1 MTGYKDAQRR
11 RVRRRGRA
19 VTHAGRA
26 KIWGAA
32 ETSSATRPRPCI
44 DVRGVV
50 TQAGPV
56 AAATRYV
63 RSDGLHIAYQVQ
75 GEGPLDLVF
84 MPHWASHVELLW
96 DEPVNARFLR
106 RLASFSRLIMFD
118 RRGVGLSDP
127 VPDEQ
132 IEAATTVEDLGCVLD
147 AIESPRAVLVACDG
161 AGFGAIHFAV
171 QHPERVEALV
181 LLNSTARVI
190 EDVDYRGFAQS
201 EVRDYLESVS
211 EQWVDGAAEID
222 VADPSMVTNVA
233 YREWLTRYQR
243 AAVRPATAAAI
254 TRGGLQ
260 ADVRALLPLVT
271 ARTLV
276 IHRADDMYFPAQ
288 QGRYLAEHIPD
299 ATYIEL
305 PGSDHT
311 VMFGDAA
318 RILDEI
324 ELFLLGRRR
333 SDYERSVATVLFV
346 DIVNSTQR
354 AVAVGDLA
362 WRDTW
367 KHTKPLPG
375 VISANTEVVRSSPR
389 AMSSSWCSRCRPT
402 QSDAPSR
409 FVIPP
414 SRESSACVRGSTPA
428 NSSSEE
434 PTLRASLSTSELELK
449 PSLRRVRS
457 WFPEPWPTSSWD
469 RICVS
474 RPRAYTPSEESPD
487 SGNSG
492 KPKGGPSPKRRQR
505 RVLDGGSHVQSNR
518 RVAPESSSPDSC
530 VQRAITP

>member
-1 MTGYKDAQRR
+1 
-11 RVRRRGRA
+11 
-19 VTHAGRA
+19 VT
-26 KIWGAA
+26 
-32 ETSSATRPRPCI
+32 
-44 DVRGVV
+44 
-50 TQAGPV
+50 
-56 AAATRYV
+56 AATRYA
-63 RSDGLHIAYQVQ
+63 RADGLHIAYQVQ
-75 GEGPLDLVF
+75 GEGTLDLVF

-181 LLNSTARVI
+181 LLNSTARVL
-190 EDVDYRGFAQS
+190 EDVDYQGFAQS
-201 EVRDYLESVS
+201 EVRGYLESVS

-254 TRGGLQ
+254 MRGGLR
-260 ADVRALLPLVT
+260 ADVRSLLPLVT

-276 IHRADDMYFPAQ
+276 IHRADDVYFPAQ

-305 PGSDHT
+305 PGSDHP
-311 VMFGDAA
+311 VMLGDAT
-318 RILDEI
+318 RILDEV

-333 SDYERSVATVLFV
+333 SDYERRVATVLFV
-346 DIVNSTQR
+346 DIVDSTRR

-362 WRDTW
+362 WRDTLEA
-367 KHTKPLPG
+367 HETATRRYISEYGGREIFTKGDEFLVVFAMPTDAIG
-375 VISANTEVVRSSPR
+375 CAVAIRDSAVTRELSVR
-389 AMSSSWCSRCRPT
+389 AGIH
-402 QSDAPSR
+402 A
-409 FVIPP
+409 
-414 SRESSACVRGSTPA
+414 G
-428 NSSSEE
+428 
-434 PTLRASLSTSELELK
+434 ELEL
-449 PSLRRVRS
+449 RGTDIAGIAVHVGA
-457 WFPEPWPTSSWD
+457 
-469 RICVS
+469 RIEAIAAPGQILVS
-474 RPRAYTPSEESPD
+474 RTVADLIMGSNVRLTPA
-487 SGNSG
+487 GVHTLRG
-492 KPKGGPSPKRRQR
+492 
-505 RVLDGGSHVQSNR
+505 
-518 RVAPESSSPDSC
+518 VAGEWELWE
-530 VQRAITP
+530 A